1 MVLSNESKKGQT
13 MEKKDFDMDVVKCR
27 IAKLIDKSGKTLR
40 ELEEAT
46 GISNGTWSMWK
57 QGKKLPRADN
67 LFEIAQYFNVSA
79 DWLIGL
85 SDKPVV
91 DTLTK
96 EHEQII
102 AADVTGLSIGAVE
115 RLSYKSDGYDWIASN
130 GQFAP
135 SQWLDNRKGVLS
147 GMIEDETLYKIIASV
162 IRYKHCLKIDI
173 ERENVEELGGVIET
187 PTVKG
192 EKIAKYDAQETLM
205 LYFAK
210 IRQEMIESAKVGEQN
225 GRTNKKNKK
234 GR

>member
-1 MVLSNESKKGQT
+1 M
-13 MEKKDFDMDVVKCR
+13 
-27 IAKLIDKSGKTLR
+27 
-40 ELEEAT
+40 
-46 GISNGTWSMWK
+46 
-57 QGKKLPRADN
+57 
-67 LFEIAQYFNVSA
+67 
-79 DWLIGL
+79 
-85 SDKPVV
+85 
-91 DTLTK
+91 
-96 EHEQII
+96 
-102 AADVTGLSIGAVE
+102 TGLSIGAVE
-115 RLSYKSDGYDWIASN
+115 RLSYKSDGYDWIAPN

-173 ERENVEELGGVIET
+173 ERENIEELGGVIET

-225 GRTNKKNKK
+225 GTANKKNKK

>member
-1 MVLSNESKKGQT
+1 
-13 MEKKDFDMDVVKCR
+13 
-27 IAKLIDKSGKTLR
+27 
-40 ELEEAT
+40 
-46 GISNGTWSMWK
+46 MWK

-91 DTLTK
+91 DTMTK

-115 RLSYKSDGYDWIASN
+115 RLSYKSDGYDWIAPN
-130 GQFAP
+130 GQLAP
-135 SQWLDNRKGVLS
+135 SQWLDSSKGVLS

-162 IRYKHCLKIDI
+162 TRYEQCLKIDI

-210 IRQEMIESAKVGEQN
+210 VRQELIDGAKIGEQN